1 MNKTT
6 WLTRL
11 PTKIVL
17 FVLTGLFLLA
27 TLAGAA
33 TVFLQLQYGRPL
45 DLAVREAV
53 TEQLYWQIDGIWFA
67 AAYGNAEQAVDEDAA
82 YSVRIVI
89 DGQTAVDN
97 TTGAVPIAVATQKGM
112 DLQGGETPIEV
123 TLYADRALTGID
135 DLSAVYRFLTGV
147 AARPHLPWIAAAI
160 GAVMTLTL
168 WSMLLYAAGRTAEN
182 GGAPVCR
189 GLARLPGDVYTVL
202 WLAAFLPGCALL
214 YTVSE
219 GRGQIVVTAV
229 LCGAILLALIYL
241 LIALSTNIAVRAKT
255 HTMGNAVTVRAL
267 RAAGR
272 GFAALPLIP
281 KTAAVA
287 VLLSAVE
294 LPMILTHTAD
304 GRLPLLWLAEKTVVL
319 PLLFWF
325 MIRLRQLQT
334 GIRAVADGDL
344 SGRTVDP
351 GRFRGQLRRT
361 AEDIDRLSGSF
372 GRAVEERLKSERL
385 KTELITNVSHDL
397 KTPLTSIVSYV
408 DLLEKEEPENERMR
422 EYLAVLHRQS
432 GRLKKL
438 VEDLVEAS
446 RASTGDLPV
455 TLAPCRLGVLI
466 EQVLGEYA
474 EKLEA
479 AMLTPVV
486 RQPDEPIDLLADGR
500 HMSRVLDNLMSNI
513 CKYGMPG
520 TRVYIDLIR
529 QQGRAAAVFR
539 NTSRE
544 PLAAD
549 GNELTERFVRGDSAR
564 NTEGS
569 GLGLSIAE
577 SLTRLQGGQMNVT
590 VDGDL
595 FKVTLS
601 FPAAPEVR
609 P

>member
-11 PTKIVL
+11 PTKIVF

-53 TEQLYWQIDGIWFA
+53 TEQLYQQIDGIWFA
-67 AAYGNAEQAVDEDAA
+67 AAYGNAEQAVDKDAA

-89 DGQTAVDN
+89 DGQTAIDN
-97 TTGAVPIAVATQKGM
+97 TTGAVPIAVATQTGK

-189 GLARLPGDVYTVL
+189 GLARLPGDVYAVL
-202 WLAAFLPGCALL
+202 WLIVFMLGCLL
-214 YTVSE
+214 LGGVPE
-219 GRGQIVVTAV
+219 GPIVVTAV

-241 LIALSTNIAVRAKT
+241 LIALSMNIAVRAKT

-267 RAAGR
+267 RATGR

-287 VLLSAVE
+287 VLLTAVE
-294 LPMILTHTAD
+294 LPVILTHTAD
-304 GRLPLLWLAEKTVVL
+304 GRLPLLWLAEKAVVL

-408 DLLEKEEPENERMR
+408 DLLEKEQPENERMR

>member
-11 PTKIVL
+11 PTKIVF

-33 TVFLQLQYGRPL
+33 TVVLQLQYGRPL
-45 DLAVREAV
+45 DLAAREAV
-53 TEQLYWQIDGIWFA
+53 TEQLYRQIDGIWVA
-67 AAYGNAEQAVDEDAA
+67 AAYGNAEQAVDKDAA

-89 DGQTAVDN
+89 DGQTAIDN
-97 TTGAVPIAVATQKGM
+97 TTGAVPIAVATQKGT

-202 WLAAFLPGCALL
+202 WLIVFMLGCLL
-214 YTVSE
+214 LGGVPE
-219 GRGQIVVTAV
+219 GRGPIVVTAV

-241 LIALSTNIAVRAKT
+241 LIALSMNIAVRAKT

-287 VLLSAVE
+287 VLLTAVE

-304 GRLPLLWLAEKTVVL
+304 GRLPLLWLAEKAVVL

>member
-33 TVFLQLQYGRPL
+33 TVVLQLQYGRPL

-53 TEQLYWQIDGIWFA
+53 TEQLYRQIDGIWFA
-67 AAYGNAEQAVDEDAA
+67 AAYGNAEQAVDKDAA

-89 DGQTAVDN
+89 DGQTAIDN
-97 TTGAVPIAVATQKGM
+97 TTGAVPIAVATQKGT

-202 WLAAFLPGCALL
+202 WLIVFMLGCLL
-214 YTVSE
+214 LGGVPE
-219 GRGQIVVTAV
+219 GPIVVTAV

-287 VLLSAVE
+287 VLLTAVE

-304 GRLPLLWLAEKTVVL
+304 GRLPLLWLAEKAVVL

>member
-45 DLAVREAV
+45 DLAAREAV
-53 TEQLYWQIDGIWFA
+53 TEQLYRQIDGIWVA
-67 AAYGNAEQAVDEDAA
+67 AAYGNAEQAVDKDAA

-89 DGQTAVDN
+89 DGQTAIDN
-97 TTGAVPIAVATQKGM
+97 TTGAVPIAVATQTGK

-202 WLAAFLPGCALL
+202 WLIVFMLGCLL
-214 YTVSE
+214 LGGVPE
-219 GRGQIVVTAV
+219 GRGPIVVTAV

-241 LIALSTNIAVRAKT
+241 LIALSMNIAVRAKT

-287 VLLSAVE
+287 VLLTAVE

-304 GRLPLLWLAEKTVVL
+304 GRLPLLWLAEKAVVL

-432 GRLKKL
+432 ARLKKL
-438 VEDLVEAS
+438 TEDLVEAS

-513 CKYGMPG
+513 CKYAMPG

>member
-45 DLAVREAV
+45 DLAAREAV
-53 TEQLYWQIDGIWFA
+53 TEQLYRQIDGIWFA

-89 DGQTAVDN
+89 DGQTAIDN
-97 TTGAVPIAVATQKGM
+97 TTGAVPIAVATQKGT

-189 GLARLPGDVYTVL
+189 GLARLPGDVYAVL
-202 WLAAFLPGCALL
+202 WLIVFMLGCLL
-214 YTVSE
+214 LGGVPE
-219 GRGQIVVTAV
+219 GRGPIVVTAV

-241 LIALSTNIAVRAKT
+241 LIALSMNIAVRAKT

-287 VLLSAVE
+287 VLLTAVE

-304 GRLPLLWLAEKTVVL
+304 GRLPLLWLAEKAVVL

-408 DLLEKEEPENERMR
+408 DLLEKEQPENERMR

>member
-33 TVFLQLQYGRPL
+33 TVFLQLQSGRPL
-45 DLAVREAV
+45 DLAAREAV
-53 TEQLYWQIDGIWFA
+53 TEQLYRQIDGIWFA
-67 AAYGNAEQAVDEDAA
+67 AAYGNAEQAVDKDAA

-89 DGQTAVDN
+89 DGQTAIDN
-97 TTGAVPIAVATQKGM
+97 TTGAVPIAVATQKGT

-189 GLARLPGDVYTVL
+189 GLARLPGDVYAVL
-202 WLAAFLPGCALL
+202 WLIVFMLGCLL
-214 YTVSE
+214 LGGVPE
-219 GRGQIVVTAV
+219 GRGPIVVTAV

-241 LIALSTNIAVRAKT
+241 LIALSMNIAVRAKT

-287 VLLSAVE
+287 VLLTAVE

-304 GRLPLLWLAEKTVVL
+304 GRLPLLWLAEKAVVL

-408 DLLEKEEPENERMR
+408 DLLEKEQPENERMR

>member
-11 PTKIVL
+11 PTKIVF

-53 TEQLYWQIDGIWFA
+53 TEQLYRQIDGIWFA
-67 AAYGNAEQAVDEDAA
+67 AAYGDAEQAVDKDAA

-97 TTGAVPIAVATQKGM
+97 TTGAVPIAVATQKGK

-160 GAVMTLTL
+160 GAVVTLTL

-202 WLAAFLPGCALL
+202 WLAVFLPGCALL
-214 YTVSE
+214 YTVSV
-219 GRGQIVVTAV
+219 GRGQIVMTAV
-229 LCGAILLALIYL
+229 LCGAILLALAYL
-241 LIALSTNIAVRAKT
+241 LIALSMNIAVRAKT

-287 VLLSAVE
+287 VLLTAVE

-304 GRLPLLWLAEKTVVL
+304 GRLPLLWLAEKAVVL

-422 EYLAVLHRQS
+422 KYLAVLHRQS

-549 GNELTERFVRGDSAR
+549 GSELTERFVRGDSAR

>member
-11 PTKIVL
+11 PTKIAV

-45 DLAVREAV
+45 DLAAREAV
-53 TEQLYWQIDGIWFA
+53 TEQLYRQIDGIWFA
-67 AAYGNAEQAVDEDAA
+67 AAYGNAEQAVDMDAA

-89 DGQTAVDN
+89 DGQTAIDN
-97 TTGAVPIAVATQKGM
+97 TTGAVPIAVATQKGT

-160 GAVMTLTL
+160 GAVVTLTL

-189 GLARLPGDVYTVL
+189 GLARLPGDVYAVL

-214 YTVSE
+214 YAAAE
-219 GRGQIVVTAV
+219 GRGQIVMTAV
-229 LCGAILLALIYL
+229 LCGAILLTLIYL

-281 KTAAVA
+281 KTAAIA
-287 VLLSAVE
+287 MLLSAVE
-294 LPMILTHTAD
+294 LPAILTHTAD
-304 GRLPLLWLAEKTVVL
+304 GRLLLLWLAEKAVVL

-408 DLLEKEEPENERMR
+408 DLLEKEQPENERMC

-549 GNELTERFVRGDSAR
+549 GSELTERFVRGDSAR
-564 NTEGS
+564 STEGS

-601 FPAAPEVR
+601 FPAAPGVR

>member
-11 PTKIVL
+11 PTKIVF

-53 TEQLYWQIDGIWFA
+53 TEQLYRQIDGIWFA
-67 AAYGNAEQAVDEDAA
+67 AAYGNAEQAVDKDAA

-89 DGQTAVDN
+89 DGQTAIDN
-97 TTGAVPIAVATQKGM
+97 TTGAVPIAVATQKGT

-182 GGAPVCR
+182 GGDPVCR

-202 WLAAFLPGCALL
+202 WLIVFMLGCLL
-214 YTVSE
+214 LGGVPE
-219 GRGQIVVTAV
+219 GPIVVTAV

-241 LIALSTNIAVRAKT
+241 LIALSMNIAVRAKT

-304 GRLPLLWLAEKTVVL
+304 GRLPLLWLAEKAVVL

-432 GRLKKL
+432 GRLRKL

>member
-45 DLAVREAV
+45 DLAAREAV
-53 TEQLYWQIDGIWFA
+53 TEQLYRQIDGIWVA
-67 AAYGNAEQAVDEDAA
+67 AAYGNAEQAVDKDAA

-89 DGQTAVDN
+89 DGQTAIDN
-97 TTGAVPIAVATQKGM
+97 TTGAVPIAVATQTGK

-202 WLAAFLPGCALL
+202 WLIVFMLGCLL
-214 YTVSE
+214 LGGVPE
-219 GRGQIVVTAV
+219 GRGPIVVTAV

-241 LIALSTNIAVRAKT
+241 LIALSMNIAVRAKT

-287 VLLSAVE
+287 VLLTAVE

-304 GRLPLLWLAEKTVVL
+304 GRLPLLWLAEKAVVL

-513 CKYGMPG
+513 CKYAMPG

>member
-1 MNKTT
+1 
-6 WLTRL
+6 
-11 PTKIVL
+11 
-17 FVLTGLFLLA
+17 
-27 TLAGAA
+27 
-33 TVFLQLQYGRPL
+33 
-45 DLAVREAV
+45 
-53 TEQLYWQIDGIWFA
+53 
-67 AAYGNAEQAVDEDAA
+67 
-82 YSVRIVI
+82 
-89 DGQTAVDN
+89 
-97 TTGAVPIAVATQKGM
+97 
-112 DLQGGETPIEV
+112 
-123 TLYADRALTGID
+123 
-135 DLSAVYRFLTGV
+135 
-147 AARPHLPWIAAAI
+147 
-160 GAVMTLTL
+160 
-168 WSMLLYAAGRTAEN
+168 
-182 GGAPVCR
+182 
-189 GLARLPGDVYTVL
+189 
-202 WLAAFLPGCALL
+202 
-214 YTVSE
+214 
-219 GRGQIVVTAV
+219 
-229 LCGAILLALIYL
+229 
-241 LIALSTNIAVRAKT
+241 
-255 HTMGNAVTVRAL
+255 
-267 RAAGR
+267 
-272 GFAALPLIP
+272 
-281 KTAAVA
+281 
-287 VLLSAVE
+287 
-294 LPMILTHTAD
+294 MILTHTAD
-304 GRLPLLWLAEKTVVL
+304 GRLPLLWLAEKAVVL

>member
-11 PTKIVL
+11 PTKIVF

-45 DLAVREAV
+45 DLAAREAV
-53 TEQLYWQIDGIWFA
+53 TEQLYRQIDGIWVA
-67 AAYGNAEQAVDEDAA
+67 AAYGNAEQAVDKDAA

-89 DGQTAVDN
+89 DGQTAIDN
-97 TTGAVPIAVATQKGM
+97 TTGAVPIAVATQKGT

-168 WSMLLYAAGRTAEN
+168 WSMLLYAAGRTTEN

-189 GLARLPGDVYTVL
+189 GLARLPGDVYAVL
-202 WLAAFLPGCALL
+202 WLIVFMLGCLL
-214 YTVSE
+214 LGGVPE
-219 GRGQIVVTAV
+219 GRGPIVVTAV

-241 LIALSTNIAVRAKT
+241 LIALSMNIAVRAKT

-287 VLLSAVE
+287 VLLTAVE

-304 GRLPLLWLAEKTVVL
+304 GRLPLLWLAEKAVVL

-500 HMSRVLDNLMSNI
+500 HMSRVLDNLMNNI

>member
-45 DLAVREAV
+45 DLAAREAV
-53 TEQLYWQIDGIWFA
+53 TEQLYRQIDGIWVA
-67 AAYGNAEQAVDEDAA
+67 AAYGNAEQAVDKDAA

-89 DGQTAVDN
+89 DGQTAIDN
-97 TTGAVPIAVATQKGM
+97 TTGAVPIAVATQKGTN
-112 DLQGGETPIEV
+112 LQGGETPIEV

-189 GLARLPGDVYTVL
+189 GLARLPGDVYAVL
-202 WLAAFLPGCALL
+202 WLIVFMLGCLL
-214 YTVSE
+214 LGGVPE
-219 GRGQIVVTAV
+219 GRGPIVVTAV

-241 LIALSTNIAVRAKT
+241 LIALSMNIAVRAKT

-287 VLLSAVE
+287 VLLTAVE

-304 GRLPLLWLAEKTVVL
+304 GRLPLLWLAEKAVVL

>member
-45 DLAVREAV
+45 DLAAREAV
-53 TEQLYWQIDGIWFA
+53 TEQLYRQIDGIWVA
-67 AAYGNAEQAVDEDAA
+67 AAYGNAEQAVDKDAA

-89 DGQTAVDN
+89 DGQTAIDN
-97 TTGAVPIAVATQKGM
+97 TTGAVPIAVATQKGT

-189 GLARLPGDVYTVL
+189 GLARLPGDVYAVL
-202 WLAAFLPGCALL
+202 WLIVFMLGCLL
-214 YTVSE
+214 LGGVPE
-219 GRGQIVVTAV
+219 GPIVVTAV

-241 LIALSTNIAVRAKT
+241 LIALSMNIAVRAKT

-287 VLLSAVE
+287 VLLSAIE

-304 GRLPLLWLAEKTVVL
+304 GRLPLLWLAEKAVVL